1 MYLETNK
8 NENKTCQNLWD
19 AAKTVLIGTFTTINT
34 YTEKTVSNKQPNY
47 TLQGTRKTRTNLNSK
62 LEKRK

>member
-19 AAKTVLIGTFTTINT
+19 VAKTVLIGTFTTINT